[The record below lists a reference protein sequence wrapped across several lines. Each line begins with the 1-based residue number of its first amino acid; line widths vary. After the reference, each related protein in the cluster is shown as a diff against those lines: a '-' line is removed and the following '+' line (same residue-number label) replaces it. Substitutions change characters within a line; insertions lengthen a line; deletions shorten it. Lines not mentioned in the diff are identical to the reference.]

1 MTFISF
7 INYKFFLILLICNFF
22 LFSIYLKVAKK
33 IGFVDDSKKFKN
45 PITITSAGLV
55 IYLNFFLAIIGT
67 LIINEKNFINFPNN
81 YLYSFFCLSL
91 LVFVSTFDDQ
101 KSVDP
106 KIRLFFQ
113 LICVYIS
120 LTSISLY
127 QLDIPLKVSIVIC
140 LLIWVYILNITN
152 FTDGLDGFLVTNSI
166 FVFFNIIL
174 INYLIEINI
183 FSKFLSFLILP
194 SLLIFLFF
202 NKPTAKMYLGD
213 SGSILIG
220 YLNGFI
226 FLEFLILDKL
236 YLAIS
241 LLIYPILDCS
251 VALIK
256 KTLERKLP
264 WVDTSNY
271 SFLQPT
277 IKKNSNK
284 YFVFYFNIL
293 FNLINSFFII
303 CQILFGW
310 YFIFMNIFL
319 VLITMRIYERKN

>member
-1 MTFISF
+1 MIISF
-7 INYKFFLILLICNFF
+7 NWLLIYILINLVSFI
-22 LFSIYLKVAKK
+22 IYFKIAKK
-33 IGFVDDSKKFKN
+33 IGFVDVSKKFKN

-55 IYLNFFLAIIGT
+55 IYINFCLAFIGT

-81 YLYSFFCLSL
+81 YLYSFFGLSL
-91 LVFVSTFDDQ
+91 LVFVSAFDDK

-113 LICVYIS
+113 LICVYMS
-120 LTSISLY
+120 LTSIALY
-127 QLDIPLKVSIVIC
+127 QLDIPLKVSIGIC

-152 FTDGLDGFLVTNSI
+152 FTDGSDGFLVTNSI
-166 FVFFNIIL
+166 FVFFNIFL
-174 INYLIEINI
+174 INYFIEINI

-202 NKPTAKMYLGD
+202 NKPSAKMYLGD

-226 FLEFLILDKL
+226 FLEFLVLGKL

-251 VALIK
+251 IALIK
-256 KTLERKLP
+256 KTLEGKLP
-264 WVDTSNY
+264 WADTSNY

-277 IKKNSNK
+277 IKKNNNK
-284 YFVFYFNIL
+284 YFVFYSNIL

-319 VLITMRIYERKN
+319 VLITMKIYERKN